1 MTLADTFL
9 ERVKHSGISGQFSSG
24 AQVHVTTHLVRYA
37 VGVVKPQKPTAHTT
51 MAMFTPRNQIRNM
64 LENQASQSLINN
76 SNRLEQMF
84 GLFVLSQQE
93 QRQNDLTVQDNWL
106 SDDDLWV

>member
-1 MTLADTFL
+1 
-9 ERVKHSGISGQFSSG
+9 
-24 AQVHVTTHLVRYA
+24 
-37 VGVVKPQKPTAHTT
+37 

-64 LENQASQSLINN
+64 LENQAAQSLVNN
-76 SNRLEQMF
+76 SSRLEQMF

-93 QRQNDLTVQDNWL
+93 QRQNDLTIKDNWL

>member
-1 MTLADTFL
+1 
-9 ERVKHSGISGQFSSG
+9 
-24 AQVHVTTHLVRYA
+24 
-37 VGVVKPQKPTAHTT
+37 

-64 LENQASQSLINN
+64 LENQAAQSLINN
-76 SNRLEQMF
+76 SSRLEQMF

-93 QRQNDLTVQDNWL
+93 QRQNDLTIKDNWL